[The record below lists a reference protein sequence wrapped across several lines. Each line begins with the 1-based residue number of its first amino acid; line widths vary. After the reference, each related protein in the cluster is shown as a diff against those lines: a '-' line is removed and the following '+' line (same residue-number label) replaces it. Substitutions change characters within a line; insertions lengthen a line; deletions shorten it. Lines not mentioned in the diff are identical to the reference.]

1 MRAAVTAARPPLPR
15 PVPMSTKT
23 TIPNLQVLRPEERDM
38 ITDVV
43 FMEPREMT
51 TATDLALA
59 RAYIG
64 ENTPRWIVDPSGRR
78 PEDLLQLTW
87 LADFY
92 SELRKAHETS
102 TSFRFSHEG
111 NTFRARRRIKDNGDV
126 RLTLRKIPETTPD
139 LSELQMP
146 PYASELLLSL
156 PLKRSGGLVLVVAPV
171 GQGKSTTL
179 AATLQARSKKYGGQ
193 TLTIEDPVEH
203 YLDGF
208 HVGEQVGEIIQTSVP
223 TTGDG
228 AWADAVRSSLGEFSV
243 FPGGGATLFI
253 SEIRDGETAA
263 EALRAAQAGYLV
275 FATLHAQN
283 IPNTIFRLITLASDV
298 VGQKAA
304 HDMVASALRM
314 VAYQTLT
321 LIPRPLGWRRGSLKV
336 DILFNAGPSSPIAN
350 AIRDPNKSI
359 EALQQPLAD
368 QATVIANGIAAT
380 TPFPKVYASL
390 GGNPDD
396 LD

>member
-1 MRAAVTAARPPLPR
+1 
-15 PVPMSTKT
+15 MSKLF
-23 TIPNLQVLRPEERDM
+23 IPNLQILQPAERDM

-43 FMEPREMT
+43 FMEPREFGDP
-51 TATDLALA
+51 TDLALA

-64 ENTPRWIVDPSGRR
+64 ENTPRWLVDPRSNR
-78 PEDLLQLTW
+78 PEDMEQLLW

-102 TSFRFSHEG
+102 TSFRFAHQA

-126 RLTLRKIPETTPD
+126 RLTLRRIPETTPK
-139 LSELQMP
+139 LTELQTP
-146 PYASELLLSL
+146 PYMRDLLLSL

-171 GQGKSTTL
+171 GQGKSTTI
-179 AATLQARSKKYGGQ
+179 AATLEARACKFGGQ

-208 HVGEQVGEIIQTSVP
+208 HAGDQVGEIIQTSLGS
-223 TTGDG
+223 TADG
-228 AWADAVRSSLGEFSV
+228 AWAEAARSSLGEFSV

-283 IPNTIFRLITLASDV
+283 LPNTVFRLVTLASDV

-314 VAYQTLT
+314 VIYQTLT
-321 LIPRPLGWRRGSLKV
+321 LIPRPLGWRRGSLKADV
-336 DILFNAGPSSPIAN
+336 LFNAGPSSPVAN
-350 AIRDPNKSI
+350 AIRDPAKSI

-368 QATVIANGIAAT
+368 QAAVIAAGIASNA
-380 TPFPKVYASL
+380 PFAKVYASL